1 LKHWKE
7 TENVNYDRRPVK
19 PDHPILQQMDNL
31 LQQLVRDETSVTDH
45 DIEYV
50 ESLSEVLM
58 VWAGAHMDAEVEM
71 EEVPRT
77 WATYVSQA
85 AEDATKRRN

>member
-1 LKHWKE
+1 MA
-7 TENVNYDRRPVK
+7 DDPIK
-19 PDHPILQQMDNL
+19 PEHPILKQMDEL
-31 LQQLVRDETSVTDH
+31 LLQLVRDETPVTDF

-50 ESLSEVLM
+50 DNLTDILKA
-58 VWAGAHMDAEVEM
+58 WAGAHMLLEEEM

-85 AEDATKRRN
+85 AEDASKRRN